1 MRNYELTFILP
12 GNTTEAKQKRILEK
26 VEKLVSAV
34 SGKALET
41 SSWGKKDLFYPIK
54 KQTSGVYYFL
64 NLELPSE
71 GAPVVNREI
80 EIDDEVLRHLLVLGD
95 QKSEVDALG
104 QRSTK
109 PETKEE
115 KQEKAK
121 KARKE
126 SKSKARKVK

>member
-12 GNTTEAKQKRILEK
+12 GNTTEVKQKRILEK

-34 SGKALET
+34 SGEVLDST
-41 SSWGKKDLFYPIK
+41 SWGKKDLFYPIK

-104 QRSTK
+104 QRSIK
-109 PETKEE
+109 LETKEE
-115 KQEKAK
+115 KQEKPK
-121 KARKE
+121 KAV
-126 SKSKARKVK
+126 KAKTIKKNGK